1 MAQNIRQ
8 TNLFAAED
16 YTVVYESYV
25 NANFQAYDY
34 DTIRTSMIDYVRNT
48 YPENFNDWIESS
60 EFVAILDLVA
70 QFGHNL
76 AYRVDLNAR
85 NNFLST
91 ATRQDSVYKLAEFLG
106 YQPRRN
112 TTAFGEMKIV
122 GVKTNEAVIG
132 SAGTSLGGRE
142 IRFESSDNIN
152 NLDDFI
158 TVMNAVMEL
167 NSQFGSPKKQL
178 MIDGQQQQFYDLNNT
193 ANQIKFDVSGIANGA
208 STTYNIV
215 NLDYNPDSL
224 SIVEKNP
231 DPNSAFGLIYKNDGK
246 GLSSTGTGFFFGVKQ
261 GILQFKDFNIE
272 NPVDS
277 LTLDIDVDNINQT
290 DVWVQSVDTDGNV
303 VKHWSRVRDV
313 NGENII
319 YNNINNGIRD
329 IFSVKT
335 RKNNQISI
343 RFPEKTFGN
352 LPKNTIRVWY
362 RTSVNSSYVVRPED
376 LANKKISMSYVG
388 FDGNVYTAVF
398 SLQLKTNI
406 ITASSNESLDSIKEN
421 APKSYA
427 SQDRMITAS
436 DYNSMLQSQT
446 GGVLKIK
453 SLNRTFSGHSRY
465 VDFNDP
471 TGMYSSLNIFGTD
484 GVLSRA
490 NKLMSFSTAQ
500 NESPARIFE
509 KYIKSLITN
518 DELINLYYDK
528 FKDSFLGLKTAADY
542 NPNITPGNDF
552 GKNGAFIWNSPNDTA
567 AGASTGYF
575 KQRLV
580 NDVVRVGNKQT
591 NYLKHFTVGGLVKFV
606 LPGGGT
612 QWANVVSIFAD
623 GLGIEFSGVA
633 QAGKSSGLT
642 PNGKGAIVLDQVVP
656 SGSVVDTI
664 YPAFSNLFTVRE
676 QDIIVKYLESKKPF
690 ALKYD
695 FVNEAWDLI
704 SNTVDL
710 NPDSEF
716 PAGFSDNDDSWL
728 IFVEYNNGI
737 HTVYLRTLRYYL
749 ESASTQFTNIS
760 NELELD
766 TKTKKPFRDS
776 IVITGIQDNQLV
788 EKGTFYV
795 YGYETDQNGVAET
808 NRVVLSINDNKKS
821 TKSHSPDVFAD
832 VVGNLNSLNQLRFEW
847 RHIAADNQVVDP
859 SFTNI
864 IDVYVLSKY
873 YDTAYRNWLKTDRG
887 VEPQSP
893 TTYELTQQFYNV
905 NDKKAISDT
914 IIYKPVKYRTLFGPK
929 ADNALQA
936 KFNIIKVP
944 GANITDNEV
953 KTRVVEAVQ
962 DFFAV
967 SNWDFGE
974 TFYFTELAAYVHK
987 ALNGYISSFVIVP
1000 QSANSVFGDLF
1011 QITPQSDE
1019 MFIPD
1024 VSLTDINIVLNITD
1038 TNIKAGQ

>member
-76 AYRVDLNAR
+76 AYRIDLNAR

-112 TTAFGEMKIV
+112 TTAFGKMKIV

-158 TVMNAVMEL
+158 TVMNSVMEL

-178 MIDGQQQQFYDLNNT
+178 IIDGQQHQFYDLNST
-193 ANQIKFDVSGIANGA
+193 ANQIKFDVSGIANGE
-208 STTYNIV
+208 STSYNIV
-215 NLDYNPDSL
+215 NLDYDTNSL
-224 SIVEKNP
+224 NIVEKDPN
-231 DPNSAFGLIYKNDGK
+231 PNSAFGLVYKNDGK
-246 GLSSTGTGFFFGVKQ
+246 GLGSTGTGFFFGVKQ
-261 GILQFKDFNIE
+261 GTLQFKDFNIE

-290 DVWVQSVDTDGNV
+290 DVWVQSIEADGSV
-303 VKHWSRVRDV
+303 IKHWSRVRDV

-319 YNNINNGIRD
+319 YNNINNGVRD

-335 RKNNQISI
+335 RKNNQISV

-352 LPKNTIRVWY
+352 LPKNTVRVWY
-362 RTSVNSSYVVRPED
+362 RTSVNSTYVVRPED

-388 FDGNVYTAVF
+388 QDGNVYTAVF

-406 ITASSNESLDSIKEN
+406 VTASSNESLDSIKEN

-427 SQDRMITAS
+427 AQDRMITAS
-436 DYNSMLQSQT
+436 DYNNILQSQT

-453 SLNRTFSGHSRY
+453 TLNRTFSGHSRY
-465 VDFNDP
+465 VDFMDP
-471 TGMYSSLNIFGTD
+471 TGTYSSLNIFGND
-484 GVLSRA
+484 GVLSRV
-490 NKLMSFSTAQ
+490 NKLASTSTSQ
-500 NESPARIFE
+500 NETPFRIFE
-509 KYIKSLITN
+509 KHIKPLLNN

-528 FKDSFLGLKTAADY
+528 FKDSFASLKTAASY
-542 NPNITPGNDF
+542 EPNITPGVDF
-552 GKNGAFIWNSPNDTA
+552 GKNSAFIWNSPSDTA
-567 AGASTGYF
+567 TGATTGYF
-575 KQRLV
+575 TQRLLT
-580 NDVVRVGNKQT
+580 DILRVGKSQT
-591 NYLKHFTVGGLVKFV
+591 NYLKYFTVGSLVKFV
-606 LPGGGT
+606 LADGST
-612 QWANVVSIFAD
+612 KWANVIDVFAD
-623 GLGIEFSGVA
+623 GLGVEFTGV
-633 QAGKSSGLT
+633 QAGRSSGLR
-642 PNGKGAIVLDQVVP
+642 PGGKGAIALDQIIP
-656 SGSVVDTI
+656 SGSVIDTI
-664 YPAFSNLFTVRE
+664 YPAFSRLFTARE
-676 QDIIVKYLESKKPF
+676 QEIIVTYLESRKPF

-695 FVNEAWDLI
+695 FENEAWDLI

-710 NPDSEF
+710 DPNSDF
-716 PAGFSDNDDSWL
+716 PAGFVNNDDSWL
-728 IFVEYNNGI
+728 IFVEYNNGV

-749 ESASTQFTNIS
+749 ESAKTQFTNIS

-766 TKTKKPFRDS
+766 TATKKPFRDS
-776 IVITGIQDNQLV
+776 ITFTGIENDQIV
-788 EKGTFYV
+788 EKAKFYV
-795 YGYETDQNGVAET
+795 YGHETNQNGVAET
-808 NRVVLSINDNKKS
+808 NRVVLAVNDSSLAARPKS
-821 TKSHSPDVFAD
+821 PTVFAD
-832 VVGNLNSLNQLRFEW
+832 VAGELDSLDQLRFEW
-847 RHIAADNQVVDP
+847 QHIAADNQVVDP

-864 IDVYVLSKY
+864 MDVYVLSRF
-873 YDTAYRNWLKTDRG
+873 YDTEFRNWLKTDRG
-887 VEPQSP
+887 VEPQAP
-893 TTYELTQQFYNV
+893 TTYELAQQFASV
-905 NDKKAISDT
+905 NDKKTISDT

-929 ADNALQA
+929 ADGALQA
-936 KFNIIKVP
+936 KFNVIKIP

-987 ALNGYISSFVIVP
+987 ALSGYISSFVIVP

-1011 QITPQSDE
+1011 QITPKSDE

-1024 VSLTDINIVLNITD
+1024 VSLTDINIVLNITE
-1038 TNIKAGQ
+1038 TNIKAG

>member
-76 AYRVDLNAR
+76 AYRVDLNSR

-112 TTAFGEMKIV
+112 TTAFGEMKVV
-122 GVKTNEAVIG
+122 GVKTNESVIG
-132 SAGTSLGGRE
+132 SAGTSLGGKE

-178 MIDGQQQQFYDLNNT
+178 VIDGQQHQFYDLNNT
-193 ANQIKFDVSGIANGA
+193 ANQIKFDLNGIANGA
-208 STTYNIV
+208 SSSFNIV
-215 NLDYNPDSL
+215 NLDYDSQSL
-224 SIVEKNP
+224 RITERNP

-261 GILQFKDFNIE
+261 GNLQYKDFNIE

-290 DVWVQSVDTDGNV
+290 DVWVQSIDADGSV

-319 YNNINNGIRD
+319 YNNINSGVRD

-352 LPKNTIRVWY
+352 LPKNTVRVWY
-362 RTSVNSSYVVRPED
+362 RTSANATYVVRPED
-376 LANKKISMSYVG
+376 LSSKKISMSYVG
-388 FDGNVYTAVF
+388 QDGNVYTAVF

-406 ITASSNESLDSIKEN
+406 VTASSNESIDSIKEN
-421 APKSYA
+421 APKTYA
-427 SQDRMITAS
+427 AQDRMITAG
-436 DYNSMLQSQT
+436 DYNSILQSQT

-471 TGMYSSLNIFGTD
+471 TGTYSSLTIFGTD
-484 GVLSRA
+484 GVLSRE
-490 NKLMSFSTAQ
+490 NKLLSTSASQ
-500 NESPARIFE
+500 NETSVRVYE
-509 KYIKSLITN
+509 KHIKPLLNN
-518 DELINLYYDK
+518 DELINLYFGR
-528 FKDSFLGLKTAADY
+528 FKESFLGLKSSENY
-542 NPNITPGNDF
+542 NPNITPGVDF

-567 AGASTGYF
+567 SGATTGYF
-575 KQRLV
+575 TQRLST
-580 NDVVRVGNKQT
+580 DVIRVGKSQT
-591 NYLKHFTVGGLVKFV
+591 NYLKYFTIGGLVKFI
-606 LPGGGT
+606 LPNGT
-612 QWANVVSIFAD
+612 SRWASVMNIFAD
-623 GLGIEFSGVA
+623 GLGVDFTGV
-633 QAGKSSGLT
+633 QAGKASGLT
-642 PNGKGAIVLDQVVP
+642 PDGKGSIVLDTIIP
-656 SGSVVDTI
+656 SGSVIDII
-664 YPAFSNLFTVRE
+664 YPAFSKLFTTRE
-676 QDIIVKYLESKKPF
+676 QEIITKYLDSKKPF

-695 FVNEAWDLI
+695 FLNEAWDLI
-704 SNTVDL
+704 SNT
-710 NPDSEF
+710 SELDPKSDF
-716 PAGFSDNDDSWL
+716 PAGFADNNDSWL

-749 ESASTQFTNIS
+749 SSDSTQFTNIS

-766 TKTKKPFRDS
+766 TNTKKPFRDS
-776 IVITGIQDNQLV
+776 ITFTGVVNGEIS
-788 EKGTFYV
+788 ETGTFYI
-795 YGYETDQNGVAET
+795 YGHETNKNGVAEK
-808 NRVVLSINDNKKS
+808 NRVILSVTNSKKENRPL
-821 TKSHSPDVFAD
+821 SPDVYGE
-832 VVGNLNSLNQLRFEW
+832 VVGSLDFKDQLRFEW
-847 RHIAADNQVVDP
+847 KHIAAENQVVDP

-864 IDVYVLSKY
+864 IDVYVLSRY
-873 YDTAYRNWLKTDRG
+873 YDTEFRNWLKTDRG
-887 VEPQSP
+887 PEPQAP
-893 TTYELTQQFYNV
+893 TSYELTRQFANV
-905 NDKKAISDT
+905 NDKKAISDS
-914 IIYKPVKYRTLFGPK
+914 IVYKPVKYRTLFGPK
-929 ADNALQA
+929 AAATLQA
-936 KFNIIKVP
+936 KFNVIKVP

-974 TFYFTELAAYVHK
+974 TFYFTELASYVHK
-987 ALNGYISSFVIVP
+987 SLNGYISSFVIVP
-1000 QSANSVFGDLF
+1000 QNADSVFGDLF

-1024 VSLTDINIVLNITD
+1024 VSLSDINIVLNITE
-1038 TNIKAGQ
+1038 TNIKAG